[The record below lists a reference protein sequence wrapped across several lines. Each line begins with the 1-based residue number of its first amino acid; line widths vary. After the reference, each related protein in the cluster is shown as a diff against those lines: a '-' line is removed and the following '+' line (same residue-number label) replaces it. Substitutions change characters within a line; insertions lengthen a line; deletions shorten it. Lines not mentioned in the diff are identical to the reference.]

1 MLTISGTDP
10 GKKGGVCVIDT
21 GSHTVGFYQVE
32 LKRNA
37 RDTKNAIDLV
47 KLTNFLKPWGEINEA
62 WVEEVNAD
70 PRWGKT
76 SCFSFGESYGQV
88 QGVFA
93 GRGADVRAIRPQA
106 WKGELHVPADKALA
120 VAMTERL
127 FPCARDAGIFH
138 GPRGGL
144 IDGPAEAGLIAL
156 YGVLHNGIKLTKPL
170 TLV

>member
-10 GKKGGVCVIDT
+10 GKKGGVCVINT
-21 GSHTVGFYQVE
+21 WTHTVGFYQVE

-47 KLTNFLKPWGEINEA
+47 KLTDFLEPWEIEEA
-62 WVEEVNAD
+62 WIEEVHAD
-70 PRWGKT
+70 HKWGKV

-93 GRGADVRAIRPQA
+93 GRGADIRTVRPQV
-106 WKGELHVPADKALA
+106 WKGELHVPADKHLA
-120 VAMTERL
+120 VKMAERF
-127 FPCARDAGIFH
+127 FPCAREAGIFH